1 MWVCH
6 LWSNSYVPGCTLEDY
21 ACVSQDTHSYK
32 KTMTSRTEWLR
43 CLLCKHEDLSSI
55 PRTHAKTRWAW
66 GCHVKVTAWVR
77 QRKVGIWGSMPA
89 TLTYLESSRPS
100 RTEHLSK
107 TTKQGSRGAAAEA
120 SRCTTCSEC
129 AAQLIWK
136 SKEQD
141 PHTSGKEDG
150 KCF

>member
-1 MWVCH
+1 MYQDVPWRTMHVC
-6 LWSNSYVPGCTLEDY
+6 P
-21 ACVSQDTHSYK
+21 
-32 KTMTSRTEWLR
+32 KTNIHTRRLR
-43 CLLCKHEDLSSI
+43 QAGQSGSGVTYLLCKHEDLSSI
-55 PRTHAKTRWAW
+55 RRTHAKTRWAW
-66 GCHVKVTAWVR
+66 GCHVKVTARAR

-89 TLTYLESSRPS
+89 TLTYLESSRPR

-107 TTKQGSRGAAAEA
+107 TTKQGSRGATAEA
-120 SRCTTCSEC
+120 SWCTTCSEC
-129 AAQLIWK
+129 TAQLIWK